1 MPKTYLLKKLD
12 PSAQI
17 RKGRG
22 DDDQMRFCGDT
33 EEEARQ
39 NTANY
44 TQIPRKLSA
53 PSPWKD
59 PRLTSCEMEY
69 AGEGVSG
76 LSKRHLQGGT
86 SMGDQL
92 SPIFGCD

>member
-12 PSAQI
+12 PSALI
-17 RKGRG
+17 WKNSK
-22 DDDQMRFCGDT
+22 DDDQMRFCGES

-44 TQIPRKLSA
+44 TQIPKKPFA

-59 PRLTSCEMEY
+59 PSLTSCEMEY
-69 AGEGVSG
+69 NGGGVSG
-76 LSKRHLQGGT
+76 I
-86 SMGDQL
+86 D
-92 SPIFGCD
+92 

>member
-12 PSAQI
+12 PSALI
-17 RKGRG
+17 WKDRK
-22 DDDQMRFCGDT
+22 DEDQLRFCGEF

-44 TQIPRKLSA
+44 TQISGKPFA

-59 PRLTSCEMEY
+59 SRLTSCVVEY
-69 AGEGVSG
+69 DGGGVSG
-76 LSKRHLQGGT
+76 
-86 SMGDQL
+86 
-92 SPIFGCD
+92 IE

>member
-1 MPKTYLLKKLD
+1 VPKIYILKKLD

-17 RKGRG
+17 WKNRK

-44 TQIPRKLSA
+44 TQIPGKLFA

-59 PRLTSCEMEY
+59 PKCTSCKMEHV
-69 AGEGVSG
+69 GGGVSG
-76 LSKRHLQGGT
+76 
-86 SMGDQL
+86 
-92 SPIFGCD
+92 IE

>member
-12 PSAQI
+12 PLASI
-17 RKGRG
+17 WKGRR
-22 DDDQMRFCGDT
+22 DDDQLRFCGES

-44 TQIPRKLSA
+44 TQIPGKPFA

-69 AGEGVSG
+69 DGGGVSG
-76 LSKRHLQGGT
+76 IG
-86 SMGDQL
+86 
-92 SPIFGCD
+92 